1 MNNIQAEEMI
11 NLQDEKDEKDKS
23 IIEAAKRAIKNRVRQ
38 REPMQKF
45 IQKSREMF
53 LLQMAIDDKKEQ
65 IK

>member
-38 REPMQKF
+38 REPM
-45 IQKSREMF
+45 
-53 LLQMAIDDKKEQ
+53 
-65 IK
+65 